1 MRDRSLSPADN
12 GAFRRW
18 IRHGN
23 LAIGGTLLLLVALAA
38 AVGPV
43 LWPLDPFAQN
53 LDARLT
59 RPFWMEGGSF
69 AHPLGTDHLGRDYL
83 ARLLY
88 GARISLMIG
97 AAATLLAGLIGG
109 TLGVLAGYFGGW
121 VDRVVL
127 YVITVRLA
135 MPALLIALAIIA
147 IVGNS
152 LLIVVLVLGFALW
165 DQFAVVMRT
174 AVMQARTQDYVA
186 AAVTTG
192 RTTPAVILHEILP
205 NVMPSLIVVG
215 TVEMA
220 SAILAEAALSFLG
233 LGVMPPT
240 PSWGIMVAEGKNFM
254 FFEEWLI
261 VLPGA
266 AIMILVLAISLI
278 GDGLRDIRSAHLD

>member
-1 MRDRSLSPADN
+1 MTDKA
-12 GAFRRW
+12 

-23 LAIGGTLLLLVALAA
+23 LVIGGVLLAA
-38 AVGPV
+38 ILLAAILGPL

-59 RPFWMEGGSF
+59 RPFWLEGGSL

-83 ARLLY
+83 ARLLQ
-88 GARISLMIG
+88 GARISLLIG
-97 AAATLLAGLIGG
+97 GAATLVAGLIGPS
-109 TLGVLAGYFGGW
+109 LGVAAGYFGGW

-127 YVITVRLA
+127 YIVTVRLA
-135 MPALLIALAIIA
+135 MPALLIALAVIA
-147 IVGNS
+147 IVGDS
-152 LLIVVLVLGFALW
+152 LLIVVLVLGFSLW

-186 AAVTTG
+186 AAMTTG
-192 RTTPAVILHEILP
+192 RTTRGVIFREILP
-205 NVMPSLIVVG
+205 NVLPALIMVT

-240 PSWGIMVAEGKNFM
+240 PSLGIMVAEGKNFM

-261 VLPGA
+261 LIPGV
-266 AIMILVLAISLI
+266 AIMALVLAISLI
-278 GDGLRDIRSAHLD
+278 GDGLRDVNAEHLD

>member
-1 MRDRSLSPADN
+1 MNEQAIRPPSERAL
-12 GAFRRW
+12 RRA

-23 LAIGGTLLLLVALAA
+23 MVIGGTLLLLVLFAALI
-38 AVGPV
+38 GP
-43 LWPLDPFAQN
+43 LIWPVDPFAQN
-53 LDARLT
+53 LDARLA
-59 RPFWMEGGSF
+59 RPFWLDGARP

-83 ARLLY
+83 ARLLH
-88 GARISLMIG
+88 GARISLLIG
-97 AAATLLAGLIGG
+97 AAATLVAGFIGT
-109 TLGVLAGYFGGW
+109 TLGVTAGYFGGW

-135 MPALLIALAIIA
+135 MPALLIALAVIA

-152 LLIVVLVLGFALW
+152 LMIVILVLGFALW

-192 RTTPAVILHEILP
+192 STTPRVILREIMP
-205 NVMPSLIVVG
+205 NVMPALIVVA

-261 VLPGA
+261 LLPGA
-266 AIMILVLAISLI
+266 AIMVLVLAISLI
-278 GDGLRDIRSAHLD
+278 GDGLRDVNSVHLE